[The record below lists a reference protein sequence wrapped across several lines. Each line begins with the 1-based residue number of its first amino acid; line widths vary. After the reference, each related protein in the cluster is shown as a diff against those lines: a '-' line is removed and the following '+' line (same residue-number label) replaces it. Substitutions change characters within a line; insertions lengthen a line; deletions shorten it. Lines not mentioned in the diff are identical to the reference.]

1 VSQVSVVV
9 ISKNE
14 SSLAITLDELRAQCA
29 DFGAECVVMD
39 ASMGRLDGVRDDH
52 PWVHWNDYVGPADR
66 AITIP
71 HQRNAAVAVAT
82 GEVIA
87 FCDAGGIPE
96 SGWLARLTA
105 PIIGG
110 SAAATGGPIRSLR
123 RSSYGTLND
132 LPSGAAVRSVITCNF
147 AFSRALF
154 DRIGGFDERYDYGSD
169 TEFGWRINEAGESV
183 VSVADAVVTIDWGS
197 RRLQLKRDLRYGE
210 AKARQ
215 VLLCPGLRR
224 RILQDNPEV
233 LVYPLLFLTA
243 PIGVLAA
250 LVSRTWSLAAPWA
263 LGCALIYGRDLRFR
277 RPHGAMLDHVVV
289 SVGICRELARASLVR
304 IRNPDRCETSSHL
317 PLSLPGR
324 RQT

>member
-1 VSQVSVVV
+1 MSQVSVVV
-9 ISKNE
+9 ISKDE
-14 SSLAITLDELRAQCA
+14 PSLAITLDELRAQCA
-29 DFGAECVVMD
+29 EFGAECVVMD
-39 ASMGRLDGVRDDH
+39 ASMGRLHDVRNDH
-52 PWVHWNDYVGPADR
+52 PWVRWNDYVGPGDR

-96 SGWLARLTA
+96 SGWLAQLTA

-110 SAAATGGPIRSLR
+110 GAAATGGPIRSLR

-183 VSVADAVVTIDWGS
+183 VSVSGAVVTIDWGS
-197 RRLQLKRDLRYGE
+197 RRRQLNRDLRYGE

-215 VLLCPGLRR
+215 VLLCPGQRR

-243 PIGVLAA
+243 PFGVLGA
-250 LVSRTWSLAAPWA
+250 LLSRTWSLGTPWA

-277 RPHGAMLDHVVV
+277 RPHGAMLDHLVV
-289 SVGICRELARASLVR
+289 SVGICRELARASLASM
-304 IRNPDRCETSSHL
+304 RNPDRWHL
-317 PLSLPGR
+317 RLSLPVR
-324 RQT
+324 RHT